1 MTCVSYDRRT
11 FLGRAAQALL
21 AAPVLGSGQPFAR
34 AADAAVAPSPA
45 VSQTG
50 VVLNVRDFGAVGDA
64 ANKDTDAIQTTLDRC
79 AVLGGGKVLLPA
91 GQYLT
96 GAIALRANTVLR
108 LDKDATL
115 LGSADAADY
124 PVTQVRW
131 EGKWIEGHIALIY
144 AVDAANIG
152 IAGSGR
158 IVGNPALGGRPNV
171 QNPLRHPAL
180 IEFIRCN
187 HVRLEDF
194 STSYAHMWSVHPTDC
209 EDVTIRGLTIRST
222 GGNGDG
228 IDIDSCRRV
237 WIDHCDIS
245 TGDDCISLKS
255 GRGEEGFTLR
265 RPTEDVRITDCTFA
279 DSIFACIGIGSETS
293 GGIRDVRIERC
304 RFTHARTF
312 AIYIKTRAGRGAFI
326 EDISASDLEVSGTEG
341 GFLRLNLTNSGIQ
354 DPSPVRGLEGIPATG
369 NFRFSNVRVS
379 DCPVLME
386 GTDIPEEKPL
396 MGFSLRHVTG
406 TCRKGISLANVRK
419 AEIRDIAVTG
429 YAGPLIGIH
438 NVTGRGLK
446 GAAALDGPKAAGDG
460 RE

>member
-1 MTCVSYDRRT
+1 
-11 FLGRAAQALL
+11 
-21 AAPVLGSGQPFAR
+21 
-34 AADAAVAPSPA
+34 
-45 VSQTG
+45 
-50 VVLNVRDFGAVGDA
+50 
-64 ANKDTDAIQTTLDRC
+64 
-79 AVLGGGKVLLPA
+79 
-91 GQYLT
+91 
-96 GAIALRANTVLR
+96 
-108 LDKDATL
+108 
-115 LGSADAADY
+115 
-124 PVTQVRW
+124 
-131 EGKWIEGHIALIY
+131 
-144 AVDAANIG
+144 
-152 IAGSGR
+152 
-158 IVGNPALGGRPNV
+158 
-171 QNPLRHPAL
+171 
-180 IEFIRCN
+180 
-187 HVRLEDF
+187 
-194 STSYAHMWSVHPTDC
+194 
-209 EDVTIRGLTIRST
+209 
-222 GGNGDG
+222 
-228 IDIDSCRRV
+228 
-237 WIDHCDIS
+237 
-245 TGDDCISLKS
+245 
-255 GRGEEGFTLR
+255 
-265 RPTEDVRITDCTFA
+265 
-279 DSIFACIGIGSETS
+279 
-293 GGIRDVRIERC
+293 VRIERC

-419 AEIRDIAVTG
+419 AEIRDIAVTE